1 MDSPKV
7 GVMIRA
13 WDLRVGVAPS
23 ETLAAARR
31 AEELG
36 LDAVVV
42 GDHVT
47 FYGFGND
54 GLITLTAI
62 AAVTERIELRTSVY
76 LLPLRH
82 PVPVALQCAQ
92 IDQLSLGR
100 LVLGIGVGGEDPHE
114 FESCGVNPRTRGART
129 NEAIQVLRRLWSQD
143 EVDFAGRHFRLE
155 RVTVYP
161 KPLHPIPILV
171 GGRSEAALRR
181 AGRLG
186 DGYIGIWL
194 TPERFAASC
203 QRVREEAGA
212 AGRDPSSLSFGM
224 QFWAH
229 VGADR
234 RAARERV
241 AAAMEATYRIPFER
255 FERYT
260 PYGSAEEV
268 AEYLLPFVEA
278 GADHVNLILTQESV
292 LENVE
297 RAAAV
302 REALRKA
309 AGR

>member
-1 MDSPKV
+1 MRTPKV

-13 WDLRVGVAPS
+13 WDLRVGVAPA

-47 FYGFGND
+47 FYGYGND
-54 GLITLTAI
+54 GLVTLTAV
-62 AAVTERIELRTSVY
+62 AAVTERVELRTSVY

-82 PVPVALQCAQ
+82 PVPVALNCAQ
-92 IDQLSLGR
+92 LDQLSLGR

-114 FESCGVNPRTRGART
+114 FESCGVDPRTRGARA
-129 NEAIQVLRRLWSQD
+129 NEAIQILRRLWTED
-143 EVDFAGRHFRLE
+143 NVDFAGRHFRLE

-161 KPLHPIPILV
+161 KPIRPIPILV

-194 TPERFAASC
+194 TPERFAAAVE
-203 QRVREEAGA
+203 QVRGEAGE
-212 AGRDPSSLSFGM
+212 AGRDPDSFSFGM

-229 VGADR
+229 VGPDR
-234 RAARERV
+234 GRARDRV

-260 PYGSAEEV
+260 PYGTAAEV
-268 AEYLLPFVEA
+268 AEYLIPFVEA
-278 GADHVNLILTQESV
+278 GADHVNLILTQDSPF
-292 LENVE
+292 ENVE
-297 RAAAV
+297 RAAEV
-302 REALRKA
+302 REELRRMA
-309 AGR
+309 AK